1 MWPAVPRVSGAA
13 ASRDGGVG
21 SGEPG
26 TGDPSDERRQHGA
39 GQLVQLGVAH
49 GAQVEEQA
57 AVVQAAHD
65 GGRAETQRGG
75 EPVGVPIHAHGH
87 SDARHLGDGQDA
99 GAGARDSVEQRDA
112 VGGQRRRRIR
122 TREQVA
128 QALRASAYLG
138 ERRCQRR
145 ERRHARDRA
154 RRVQIEPEHGV
165 ERGQVE
171 LVDAQS
177 ARQRVAAHRRD
188 GRGPAHGYSGLRAA
202 EELVAAEGHDVGAG
216 GDAARERRLLGEQ
229 RQPGQG
235 AAAEVVDEHGV
246 VLVGHAGELLE
257 RGLRSEPHDAVVAG
271 VHAQDGARA
280 LWPGLLEV
288 LEVGAVGGADFDQ
301 LGPALTQDVGDAKA
315 VADLHELAAG
325 DEHLAATARGGEV
338 LVARGQLVEIG
349 DGFRIPDIL
358 RESGAELVEV
368 GTTNRT
374 YLKDF
379 EKAWTERTRAV
390 LRVHTSNY
398 RIVGFTAEPAL
409 EELAGLA
416 HEHDAVL
423 VDDLG
428 SGALA
433 GLPLF
438 AEEPALT
445 DSIAAGA
452 DVVTFSG
459 DKLLGG
465 PQAGVAVGRAATIEA
480 MRRHPLARALRIDK
494 LDLAALDAVLRL
506 YLDPARA
513 VERVPTLAAL
523 AAPLAEVRARAERLR
538 DLLTGPGA
546 AAALPADR
554 VALLDTVARAGAGA
568 LPVTEVPSVA
578 VAVSV
583 DADADG
589 LAAALRLGEPAVVCR
604 LHDGRLLFDLR
615 AVRDAELDEL
625 AGAVLAALA

>member
-1 MWPAVPRVSGAA
+1 M
-13 ASRDGGVG
+13 
-21 SGEPG
+21 
-26 TGDPSDERRQHGA
+26 
-39 GQLVQLGVAH
+39 
-49 GAQVEEQA
+49 
-57 AVVQAAHD
+57 
-65 GGRAETQRGG
+65 AEK
-75 EPVGVPIHAHGH
+75 
-87 SDARHLGDGQDA
+87 SKKA
-99 GAGARDSVEQRDA
+99 GAGGAGA
-112 VGGQRRRRIR
+112 
-122 TREQVA
+122 
-128 QALRASAYLG
+128 
-138 ERRCQRR
+138 
-145 ERRHARDRA
+145 
-154 RRVQIEPEHGV
+154 
-165 ERGQVE
+165 
-171 LVDAQS
+171 
-177 ARQRVAAHRRD
+177 
-188 GRGPAHGYSGLRAA
+188 GLRSLAA
-202 EELVAAEGHDVGAG
+202 
-216 GDAARERRLLGEQ
+216 
-229 RQPGQG
+229 
-235 AAAEVVDEHGV
+235 VDE
-246 VLVGHAGELLE
+246 VLREPAALELLE
-257 RGLRSEPHDAVVAG
+257 RYPRELVVDAVRAVIERLRAEILAAGAAGEASAAQAADLTPAALVPWAARLLEAAVTPSLRRVINATGVVVHTNLGRALLPQEAVDAVVTAASG
-271 VHAQDGARA
+271 YTDLEYSLARGARA
-280 LWPGLLEV
+280 SRQDHIHDVLCTVTGAEDALAVNNNAAAVLL
-288 LEVGAVGGADFDQ
+288 A
-301 LGPALTQDVGDAKA
+301 
-315 VADLHELAAG
+315 
-325 DEHLAATARGGEV
+325 LAATARGGEV

-452 DVVTFSG
+452 DIVTFSG

-465 PQAGVAVGRAATIEA
+465 PQAGIAVGRAAAIEA

-513 VERVPTLAAL
+513 VARVPTLAAL

-546 AAALPADR
+546 APLPADR

-583 DADADG
+583 DGDADG

>member
-1 MWPAVPRVSGAA
+1 VPWAA
-13 ASRDGGVG
+13 RLL
-21 SGEPG
+21 E
-26 TGDPSDERRQHGA
+26 
-39 GQLVQLGVAH
+39 
-49 GAQVEEQA
+49 A
-57 AVVQAAHD
+57 AVTPSLRRVINATGVVVHTNL
-65 GGRAETQRGG
+65 GRALLPQE
-75 EPVGVPIHAHGH
+75 
-87 SDARHLGDGQDA
+87 
-99 GAGARDSVEQRDA
+99 A
-112 VGGQRRRRIR
+112 V
-122 TREQVA
+122 
-128 QALRASAYLG
+128 
-138 ERRCQRR
+138 
-145 ERRHARDRA
+145 
-154 RRVQIEPEHGV
+154 
-165 ERGQVE
+165 
-171 LVDAQS
+171 
-177 ARQRVAAHRRD
+177 
-188 GRGPAHGYSGLRAA
+188 
-202 EELVAAEGHDVGAG
+202 
-216 GDAARERRLLGEQ
+216 
-229 RQPGQG
+229 
-235 AAAEVVDEHGV
+235 
-246 VLVGHAGELLE
+246 
-257 RGLRSEPHDAVVAG
+257 DAVVTAASG
-271 VHAQDGARA
+271 YTDLEYSLARGARA
-280 LWPGLLEV
+280 SRQDHVHDVLCTVTGAEDALAVNNNAAAVLL
-288 LEVGAVGGADFDQ
+288 A
-301 LGPALTQDVGDAKA
+301 
-315 VADLHELAAG
+315 
-325 DEHLAATARGGEV
+325 LAATARGGEV

-379 EKAWTERTRAV
+379 EKAWTPRTRAV
-390 LRVHTSNY
+390 MRVHTSNY

-416 HEHDAVL
+416 HAHDAVL

-438 AEEPALT
+438 GEEPALT

-452 DVVTFSG
+452 DIVTFSG

-465 PQAGVAVGRAATIEA
+465 PQAGVAVGRAAAIEA

-513 VERVPTLAAL
+513 LERVPTLAAL

-538 DLLTGPGA
+538 DLLMGPGPGA
-546 AAALPADR
+546 TAALPADR

-583 DADADG
+583 DGDTDG
-589 LAAALRLGEPAVVCR
+589 VAAALRLGAPAVVCR

>member
-1 MWPAVPRVSGAA
+1 MAEKSEKVGAA
-13 ASRDGGVG
+13 GRA
-21 SGEPG
+21 
-26 TGDPSDERRQHGA
+26 
-39 GQLVQLGVAH
+39 QLRSL
-49 GAQVEEQA
+49 A
-57 AVVQAAHD
+57 AVDEVLREPAA
-65 GGRAETQRGG
+65 
-75 EPVGVPIHAHGH
+75 
-87 SDARHLGDGQDA
+87 L
-99 GAGARDSVEQRDA
+99 
-112 VGGQRRRRIR
+112 
-122 TREQVA
+122 
-128 QALRASAYLG
+128 
-138 ERRCQRR
+138 
-145 ERRHARDRA
+145 
-154 RRVQIEPEHGV
+154 
-165 ERGQVE
+165 
-171 LVDAQS
+171 
-177 ARQRVAAHRRD
+177 
-188 GRGPAHGYSGLRAA
+188 
-202 EELVAAEGHDVGAG
+202 
-216 GDAARERRLLGEQ
+216 
-229 RQPGQG
+229 
-235 AAAEVVDEHGV
+235 
-246 VLVGHAGELLE
+246 ELLE
-257 RGLRSEPHDAVVAG
+257 RYPRELVVDAVRAVIERLRAEILAAGAAGEASAAQAADLTPAALVPWAARLLEAAVTPSLRRVINATGVVVHTNLGRALLPQEAVDAVVTAASG
-271 VHAQDGARA
+271 YTDLEYSLARGARA
-280 LWPGLLEV
+280 SRQDHVHDVLCTVTGAEDALAVNNNAAAVLL
-288 LEVGAVGGADFDQ
+288 A
-301 LGPALTQDVGDAKA
+301 
-315 VADLHELAAG
+315 
-325 DEHLAATARGGEV
+325 LAATARGGEV

-379 EKAWTERTRAV
+379 EKAWTPRTRAV
-390 LRVHTSNY
+390 MRVHTSNY

-445 DSIAAGA
+445 ESIAAGA
-452 DVVTFSG
+452 DIVTFSG

-465 PQAGVAVGRAATIEA
+465 PQAGVAVGRAAAIEA

-506 YLDPARA
+506 YLDPRRA
-513 VERVPTLAAL
+513 IAEIPTLAAL
-523 AAPLAEVRARAERLR
+523 AAPLDEVRGRAGRLR
-538 DLLTGPGA
+538 ELLIGA
-546 AAALPADR
+546 GIPEDR
-554 VALLDTVARAGAGA
+554 LELVDTVARAGAGA

-583 DADADG
+583 DGDADG
-589 LAAALRLGEPAVVCR
+589 LAASLRLGAPAVVCR